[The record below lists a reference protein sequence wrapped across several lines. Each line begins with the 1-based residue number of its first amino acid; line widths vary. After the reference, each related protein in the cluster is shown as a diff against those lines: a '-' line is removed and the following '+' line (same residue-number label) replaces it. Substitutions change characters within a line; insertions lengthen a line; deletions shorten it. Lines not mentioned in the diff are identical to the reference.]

1 MAIQKITVK
10 FCTVP
15 LRFFLVKT
23 VKRKKKFFDKKCQ
36 IKWKN
41 RRSKNFC
48 QKIINGNKNILDSTP
63 PSVPPTASSQPS
75 TNPPNMSEEE
85 IDELCHRLVRWMFG
99 FAKETAKVLNAW
111 VENDVLEYFLINKYV
126 EQLEK
131 LLE

>member
-1 MAIQKITVK
+1 MIKNAKSNGKTEEAKIFVK
-10 FCTVP
+10 
-15 LRFFLVKT
+15 
-23 VKRKKKFFDKKCQ
+23 
-36 IKWKN
+36 
-41 RRSKNFC
+41 
-48 QKIINGNKNILDSTP
+48 KIINSSKNILDSTP
-63 PSVPPTASSQPS
+63 PSLPPTASSQPS

>member
-1 MAIQKITVK
+1 MIKNAKSNGKTEEAKIFVK
-10 FCTVP
+10 
-15 LRFFLVKT
+15 
-23 VKRKKKFFDKKCQ
+23 
-36 IKWKN
+36 
-41 RRSKNFC
+41 
-48 QKIINGNKNILDSTP
+48 KIINGNKNILDSTP
-63 PSVPPTASSQPS
+63 PSLPPTASSEPS
-75 TNPPNMSEEE
+75 TNPPNMSKEE